1 MKFYQLLEESEVAAI
16 TDSALEVLEQT
27 GFSVKDRRALE
38 IFKKAGAEIDEK
50 KEIAKIPRKVVL
62 DAVKTMPKK
71 LTLYGKKSSKV
82 ELGAGNI
89 YFMNG
94 YGSVNM
100 FDWQTRT
107 RRPNTK
113 KDLENFCRVTDK
125 MENNSVYYNEV
136 TPQEI
141 DANVLDRHNA
151 QVVLEFNEKPAFL
164 EIYSVEGT
172 RDIIRMIKAI
182 SGPDWK
188 SKPICALQ
196 LCGITPLVLDSLR
209 AQLLMEVAE
218 TGMPIIFGTLPQMC
232 GTTPATIAGTIVVQT
247 AETLGALTLS
257 QLINPGVPFIL
268 NNFAAAMD
276 QKYGVFASGG
286 PEMPLMQGVT
296 AQVCRFYGMPQIGTS
311 GSTESNFFDIQAG
324 YEKSMSTLFAALAGV
339 ELIHGAVSGWVQSV
353 LSHCPAAAVV
363 SNEICGY
370 VKRILE
376 GVKVNKST
384 MAVDVIKDIGPGG
397 NFLMHPHTMQYFR
410 SEIWEPTISRRLTPS
425 EWEKKGKKGV
435 MDYAQ
440 EKVDRILSE
449 DPVSYIS
456 ADAKNEIAE
465 IVKKADK
472 VYIKK

>member
-1 MKFYQLLEESEVAAI
+1 MKFYTLLAESEVAAI
-16 TDSALEVLEQT
+16 NDSALEVLEQT
-27 GFSVKDRRALE
+27 GFSIRDREALE
-38 IFKKAGAEIDEK
+38 IFKKAGAEIIKK
-50 KEIAKIPRKVVL
+50 KEITKIPREIVL
-62 DAVKTMPKK
+62 NAIKTMPKK
-71 LTLYGKKSSKV
+71 LTLYGKKSSRV
-82 ELGAGNI
+82 NLGEGNV

-94 YGSVNM
+94 YGSVNV

-113 KDLENFCRVTDK
+113 KDLENFCRVMDK
-125 MENNSVYYNEV
+125 MENDSVYYNEV

-141 DANVLDRHNA
+141 DASVLDRHNA
-151 QVVLEFNEKPAFL
+151 QVVLEFNEKPSFL
-164 EIYSVEGT
+164 EIYSVEGA
-172 RDIIRMIKAI
+172 RDIFRMIETI
-182 SGPDWK
+182 SGPEWK
-188 SKPICALQ
+188 SKPICAFQ
-196 LCGITPLVLDSLR
+196 LCGITPLLLDNLR
-209 AQLLMEVAE
+209 AQLLMEVARI
-218 TGMPIIFGTLPQMC
+218 GMPVIFGTLPQMC
-232 GTTPATIAGTIVVQT
+232 GTSPATLAGTVVVQT
-247 AETLGALTLS
+247 AETLGALTLT

-286 PEMPLMQGVT
+286 PEMSLMQGAT
-296 AQVCRFYGMPQIGTS
+296 AQICRFYGMPQIGTS

-353 LSHCPAAAVV
+353 LSHSLAAAVV

-376 GVKVNKST
+376 GVKVNKDT
-384 MAVDVIKDIGPGG
+384 LAVDVIKDIGPGG
-397 NFLMHPHTMQYFR
+397 NFLMHSHTMKYFR
-410 SEIWEPTISRRLTPS
+410 SEIWEPKIARRLTPS
-425 EWEKKGKKGV
+425 EWENQGMKGV

-440 EKVDRILSE
+440 EQVDRILSE

-465 IVKKADK
+465 IVEKADK
-472 VYIKK
+472 DYAKK